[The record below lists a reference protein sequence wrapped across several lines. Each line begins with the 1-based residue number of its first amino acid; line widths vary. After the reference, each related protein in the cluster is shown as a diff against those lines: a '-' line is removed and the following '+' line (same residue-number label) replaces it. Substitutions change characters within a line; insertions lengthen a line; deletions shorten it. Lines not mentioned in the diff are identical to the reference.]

1 LQTTWQNLSL
11 VSSLNIFA
19 NSVWTYLMQQSLPKI
34 GQQEC
39 VGQYMLS
46 RTRLPTII
54 INHKCHNKL
63 WRNDKKTRNSHK
75 GHNYDSRTIIPNH
88 KSFPNENK
96 ATKNKIHLINLK
108 IL

>member
-11 VSSLNIFA
+11 VSSSNIFA

-39 VGQYMLS
+39 VGQYTLS

-75 GHNYDSRTIIPNH
+75 GHNYHSRTIIPNH

-96 ATKNKIHLINLK
+96 QKNKIHLINLK